1 MPHFFKIYKPHT
13 RLIALLI
20 FALDSL
26 LRISY
31 TVVVYEIE
39 QSETFVKW
47 FRDLKDIR
55 AKARIKARIERVA
68 KGNFGDWSPEGGEIR
83 AMRIDYGPG
92 YRLYYTIRGNK
103 VVILLCGGDKRTQ
116 EADIRKANTILE
128 EDI

>member
-1 MPHFFKIYKPHT
+1 M
-13 RLIALLI
+13 
-20 FALDSL
+20 
-26 LRISY
+26 
-31 TVVVYEIE
+31 YEIE

-55 AKARIKARIERVA
+55 AKARIKARIERAA

-92 YRLYYTIRGNK
+92 YRLYYTIRGSK

-128 EDI
+128 EEEK